1 MTSRLISERLVI
13 VGREQS
19 FSRIN
24 SPVVS
29 SLYEELQ
36 LCTTEAAF
44 PQEVVVDFA
53 QRTSYFGIIGLN
65 PRPPKADSTEP
76 SLSYKPLEDRKN
88 DQFKINSWTIQDHM
102 DAEDEIQENPELGT
116 IVGIMY
122 LICTQNPPYPPGSI
136 GEMSFGIVI
145 SEKYRCKGYAKEALG
160 LILNEAFTHMNCHRV
175 QVRLLDT
182 HAKDKA
188 MRLFMGLRFAHE
200 GRRRRAFFSIIEN
213 EWKDTTCLA
222 ILDTDWLIRS
232 KYLTEVTPT
241 SLWDEMLS
249 RHAREQQE
257 LLQWH
262 EAQTRSWPA
271 ANGLKR
277 TTSMETI
284 RVTEWLSDAKPDSA
298 ASSDAEST
306 DDEHPLSIAGPL
318 RKGKGKA
325 KQFVNPFNFRSSSN
339 ALSSDSEDYDDLPT
353 HQPFNKKS
361 SSDEASDS
369 HFVAGFNFARPSSSS
384 SPFLSP
390 SPPRSPS
397 LSSYHSSSP
406 LYRSRSRSDSFSDW
420 EGPSDVA
427 DAHPTSYASSTDNSD
442 WELPDARELAGS
454 PTFPLPEMS
463 ETPSDS
469 EAYGI
474 AE

>member
-1 MTSRLISERLVI
+1 
-13 VGREQS
+13 
-19 FSRIN
+19 
-24 SPVVS
+24 
-29 SLYEELQ
+29 
-36 LCTTEAAF
+36 
-44 PQEVVVDFA
+44 
-53 QRTSYFGIIGLN
+53 
-65 PRPPKADSTEP
+65 
-76 SLSYKPLEDRKN
+76 
-88 DQFKINSWTIQDHM
+88 M

-188 MRLFMGLRFAHE
+188 MRLFMGLHFTHE

-241 SLWDEMLS
+241 TLWDEMLS

-284 RVTEWLSDAKPDSA
+284 R
-298 ASSDAEST
+298 
-306 DDEHPLSIAGPL
+306 
-318 RKGKGKA
+318 
-325 KQFVNPFNFRSSSN
+325 
-339 ALSSDSEDYDDLPT
+339 
-353 HQPFNKKS
+353 
-361 SSDEASDS
+361 
-369 HFVAGFNFARPSSSS
+369 
-384 SPFLSP
+384 
-390 SPPRSPS
+390 
-397 LSSYHSSSP
+397 
-406 LYRSRSRSDSFSDW
+406 
-420 EGPSDVA
+420 
-427 DAHPTSYASSTDNSD
+427 
-442 WELPDARELAGS
+442 
-454 PTFPLPEMS
+454 
-463 ETPSDS
+463 
-469 EAYGI
+469 
-474 AE
+474 